1 MSKKFGTVLIAG
13 GVVLIGAIG
22 AAALLSPS
30 THADDKPYVRI
41 QPPEPVAPRAK
52 DYTAQV
58 IDQCLS
64 STDLSYQECA
74 EIAPEVTEDLVS
86 IRPHPSQNICE
97 NEYGVGACHQD
108 GAGMFLPIAAMLI
121 ATELVDEVGDYYE
134 KKTRAGHTGVQ
145 PIRTGKPAASDGSAK
160 SWSAASA
167 SKPAALSKPEPKTM
181 PATGGS
187 TENWAATSRSVP
199 ATAPASKPVSLSKPA
214 PAAAQKPAA
223 SPIAPGAA
231 KAAAAGG
238 SADTWAATSRSVPAI
253 APATKPVSLSKPAP
267 VAAAKPAPTTVP
279 AASPSAVP
287 VQKSAPKPQK
297 PAVKSAPSQRLRA
310 TPKRQSSSRSS
321 TRKSGGS
328 SSRRRR

>member
-41 QPPEPVAPRAK
+41 RPPEPVAPRAK

-58 IDQCLS
+58 IEQCLS

-74 EIAPEVTEDLVS
+74 EIAPEVTEDLVT
-86 IRPHPSQNICE
+86 IRPHPSQRICE

-121 ATELVDEVGDYYE
+121 ATELIDEVGDYYE
-134 KKTRAGHTGVQ
+134 KKKARAGRAIVQ
-145 PIRTGKPAASDGSAK
+145 PMRTGKPSASDGSAK

-167 SKPAALSKPEPKTM
+167 PMPADLSKAAPKTM
-181 PATGGS
+181 PVTGGS

-199 ATAPASKPVSLSKPA
+199 ATSPTTKPVSLAKPA
-214 PAAAQKPAA
+214 PAAASKPEDSANA
-223 SPIAPGAA
+223 SGAA
-231 KAAAAGG
+231 KAASSGG
-238 SADTWAATSRSVPAI
+238 SAEAWATTSRSVPAS
-253 APATKPVSLSKPAP
+253 AQAGKPVNLSKPASG
-267 VAAAKPAPTTVP
+267 AAARPQRP
-279 AASPSAVP
+279 AA
-287 VQKSAPKPQK
+287 KSAP
-297 PAVKSAPSQRLRA
+297 AQRQRV

-321 TRKSGGS
+321 TRRFGGS
-328 SSRRRR
+328 GSRGRR

>member
-1 MSKKFGTVLIAG
+1 MSKKLGTVLIAG
-13 GVVLIGAIG
+13 GIVLIGAIG

-30 THADDKPYVRI
+30 TPVDDKPYARV
-41 QPPEPVAPRAK
+41 QAPEPVAPRAK

-86 IRPHPSQNICE
+86 IRPHPSQNVCE

-134 KKTRAGHTGVQ
+134 KKTRAGRTGVQ

-167 SKPAALSKPEPKTM
+167 PKPAVLSKPEPKTM

-199 ATAPASKPVSLSKPA
+199 ATAPATKPVSLSKPA
-214 PAAAQKPAA
+214 PAAAPKPAP
-223 SPIAPGAA
+223 SP
-231 KAAAAGG
+231 AAAGG
-238 SADTWAATSRSVPAI
+238 STENWAATSRSVPAT
-253 APATKPVSLSKPAP
+253 ASAAKPVSLSKPAP
-267 VAAAKPAPTTVP
+267 AAAAKPAPKTVP
-279 AASPSAVP
+279 AASSSAAP
-287 VQKSAPKPQK
+287 VQKSAPKPQR
-297 PAVKSAPSQRLRA
+297 PAVKSPPVQRQRA
-310 TPKRQSSSRSS
+310 TPKRHSSSKSS
-321 TRKSGGS
+321 TRRSSGN
-328 SSRRRR
+328 SRRRRR